1 MSFFNRL
8 TAVIVSCALLG
19 PLTPAEARTKKGD
32 KFLAEGKLH
41 EDKKEWDAALD
52 CYEKAQSEDP
62 GDPVYQI
69 AADKGRF
76 QASQAHVERGM
87 TIRTQGQLGEA
98 LIEFQKAYA
107 IDPGSAIAG
116 QELQEIQQMILR
128 ERKRVEQTGKE
139 AAPDVRALTPGQAA
153 ERDEA
158 DKIDRMLP
166 IPELRPMKPG
176 LVDLK
181 MTGTVK
187 TIFETL
193 GKYAGINVIWDPD
206 YTPLTG
212 GKDKF
217 TVDFDSSTLDQAL
230 DYISILSKSYWK
242 ALSANTILVTND
254 TRQKRTDYEEQ
265 VLKTF
270 YLHNSSGPTEMQ
282 EITNA
287 VRTVPELTKV
297 FSDTAQYAIIV
308 RGEADKVALASKIIH
323 DLDKPRPE
331 VLLDILI
338 LETSTTFNKQLSA
351 AIASTGLN
359 VPINFTPRSSIQ
371 VQNSSTSATSST
383 TSSTTSTTSTTTTPV
398 TTTTGTTPSST
409 TGASIPISE
418 VGHLASADF
427 STTLPSALL
436 QAAMSDAKTTVL
448 QAPELRAV
456 DNIKS
461 TLNIGQKQ
469 PTASGSFQ
477 PGVGGVGINP
487 LVNTQF
493 QYIDIGVNVEVLA
506 RVHSDNEVSMDL
518 LLNITTLA
526 GNVNLGGITQP
537 IVGQRKIQHSL
548 RMKDGEV
555 AIIGGL
561 VTKEDDKTI
570 TGIPGLSSI
579 PLLGYLF
586 KGSNVDHNTDDVI
599 IVVIPH
605 IIRKPDYTEENL
617 RAVAVGNSTTVK
629 INYAPKPESDSPA
642 APETAS
648 QPSTGGEQ
656 LPPMTV
662 PAGALPPGVPGGP
675 VPMNRTKA
683 PPATEPVT
691 PSTLSPAPLP
701 APTGAMMPPATAPP
715 ATALP
720 PTGTIAPP
728 ATAPAAKAGTSVL
741 RFAPTPVQV
750 AVGGTFNVSL
760 MLDNA
765 ADVAATPVQVVFD
778 PKALKLD
785 DVSQGDLMGQGGVA
799 ATLTKNI
806 QNDAGAAAVQLGRPP
821 GSPGVNGSGT
831 LLTFSF
837 TAIAP
842 GATQVTAPNVT
853 LRNSQGAA
861 GATGSPQLTV
871 NVK

>member
-32 KFLAEGKLH
+32 KFLAEGKVH
-41 EDKKEWDAALD
+41 EGKKEWDAALD

-62 GDPVYQI
+62 SDPVYQI

-76 QASQAHVERGM
+76 QASQAHVEKGL
-87 TIRTQGQLGEA
+87 TIRAQGQLGEA
-98 LIEFQKAYA
+98 LIEFEKAYA
-107 IDPGSAIAG
+107 INPGSAIAG
-116 QELQEIQQMILR
+116 QELAETQQMILR
-128 ERKRVEQTGKE
+128 ERKRIEQTGRE
-139 AAPDVRALTPGQAA
+139 AAPEVRALTPGQVA
-153 ERDEA
+153 ERDELN
-158 DKIDRMLP
+158 KIDRMLP

-181 MTGTVK
+181 MTGKVK

-193 GKYAGINVIWDPD
+193 GKYAGINVLWDPD
-206 YTPLTG
+206 YQPLTAPH
-212 GKDKF
+212 DTF
-217 TVDFDSSTLDQAL
+217 TVDFDKTTLDQAL
-230 DYISILSKSYWK
+230 DYIAVLSKSYWK
-242 ALSANTILVTND
+242 PLSANTIFVTND
-254 TRQKRTDYEEQ
+254 NPTKRRDYEEQ

-270 YLHNSSGPTEMQ
+270 YLHNISSPTEMQ
-282 EITNA
+282 EIVNA

-297 FSDTAQYAIIV
+297 FPDTAQYAIVV
-308 RGEADKVALASKIIH
+308 RGEADKVALATKIVH

-338 LETSTTFNKQLSA
+338 LETSTTFNKQISA
-351 AIASTGLN
+351 AIASGGLN

-371 VQNSSTSATSST
+371 VQNSSTGTTTSST
-383 TSSTTSTTSTTTTPV
+383 TSSTSSTTSSITNPV
-398 TTTTGTTPSST
+398 TTTPTTGSST
-409 TGASIPISE
+409 TGSAIPLNE
-418 VGHLASADF
+418 LGHLSSADF

-461 TLNIGQKQ
+461 TLNIGERE

-493 QYIDIGVNVEVLA
+493 TYIDIGVNVTVLA
-506 RVHSDNEVSMDL
+506 RVHSDSEVSMDL
-518 LLNITTLA
+518 ELNLTTVA
-526 GNVNLGGITQP
+526 GQVNLGGINQP
-537 IVGQRKIQHSL
+537 IIGQRKIQHSL
-548 RMKDGEV
+548 RMKEGEV

-561 VTKEDDKTI
+561 VTKQDDKTV

-579 PLLGYLF
+579 PFLGNLF
-586 KGSNVDHNTDDVI
+586 KGSTVDHNTDNVI

-605 IIRKPDYTEENL
+605 IIRKPDFTEENL
-617 RAVAVGNSTTVK
+617 RAVAVGNQQTVK
-629 INYAPKPESDSPA
+629 LNYAPNPEAEAPPA
-642 APETAS
+642 PASAIAPGEAQPPTA
-648 QPSTGGEQ
+648 GA
-656 LPPMTV
+656 PPT
-662 PAGALPPGVPGGP
+662 ALPPGVPGGP
-675 VPMNRTKA
+675 VPINGPPMTA
-683 PPATEPVT
+683 PPATAP
-691 PSTLSPAPLP
+691 PSTAPPL
-701 APTGAMMPPATAPP
+701 PPATAPP
-715 ATALP
+715 ATAP
-720 PTGTIAPP
+720 A
-728 ATAPAAKAGTSVL
+728 ATAGTAAL
-741 RFAPTPVQV
+741 RFAPTPVQA
-750 AVGGTFNVSL
+750 AVGGTFSVSL
-760 MLDNA
+760 MMDNA
-765 ADVAATPVQVVFD
+765 ADLAAAPIQVVFD
-778 PKALKLD
+778 PKILKLN

-806 QNDAGAAAVQLGRPP
+806 QNDAGGAAVQLSRPP

-831 LLTFSF
+831 LLTFNFS
-837 TAIAP
+837 AVAP
-842 GATQVTAPNVT
+842 GSTQITAPNVM

-861 GATGSPQLTV
+861 AATGSPQLTV